1 MKISEL
7 KREARLSLKGNW
19 GTALA
24 LSLIMFLVSIV
35 IPTTLEIMLSG
46 GWAEWSNQEVTPI
59 WASAMDMLISI
70 LIIPFSIGIY
80 WFYLDLVRM
89 ESTSF
94 EKTFSIYKDGKMFA
108 KVIIV
113 SIVQGIFVFLWSLL
127 LLIPGIIKALAYSQV
142 FFLLKDHPHLTTLE
156 AITESRR
163 RMNGLKWK
171 YFLMC
176 LSFIGWGILC
186 LFTIGIG
193 FLWLVPYIGTTMA
206 AFYNE
211 WIAYQVESEI
221 QEENEIVE

>member
-19 GTALA
+19 GTAIA
-24 LSLIMFLVSIV
+24 LSLIMFLLSMVLPTV
-35 IPTTLEIMLSG
+35 IEVIFSG
-46 GWAEWSNQEVTPI
+46 GWSEWYDQDVAPI
-59 WASAMDMLISI
+59 GVSAFNTLLSI
-70 LIIPFSIGIY
+70 ALIPFTIGIY

-94 EKTFSIYKDGKMFA
+94 EKAFSIYTNGKMFS
-108 KVIIV
+108 KVIIA

-127 LLIPGIIKALAYSQV
+127 LLIPGIIKSLAYSQL
-142 FFLLKDHPHLTTLE
+142 FFLLRDHPQLSTLE
-156 AITESRR
+156 AITESRK

-171 YFLMC
+171 YFLMI

-186 LFTIGIG
+186 LITAGIG
-193 FLWLVPYIGTTMA
+193 FLWLIPYVGTTMA

-211 WIAYQVESEI
+211 LIASQDDN
-221 QEENEIVE
+221 QIVE

>member
-19 GTALA
+19 GTAVA
-24 LSLIMFLVSIV
+24 LSLIMFLLTMVLQTV
-35 IPTTLEIMLSG
+35 IEVIFSG
-46 GWAEWSNQEVTPI
+46 GWSAWYEQDVAPI
-59 WASAMDMLISI
+59 GVSAFNTLLSI
-70 LIIPFSIGIY
+70 LLIPFSIGVY

-94 EKTFSIYKDGKMFA
+94 EKAFSIYKDGKMFS
-108 KVIIV
+108 KVIIA

-127 LLIPGIIKALAYSQV
+127 LLIPGIIKALAYSQL

-193 FLWLVPYIGTTMA
+193 FLWLVPYVGTTMA

-211 WIAYQVESEI
+211 WIASQDEN
-221 QEENEIVE
+221 ENEIVE